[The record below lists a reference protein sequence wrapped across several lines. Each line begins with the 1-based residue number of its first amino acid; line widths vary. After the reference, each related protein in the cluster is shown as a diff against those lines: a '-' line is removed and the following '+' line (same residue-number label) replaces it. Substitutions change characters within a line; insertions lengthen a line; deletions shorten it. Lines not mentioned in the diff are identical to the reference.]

1 MTTTLLYTLSEKVIA
16 YARRTQQIF
25 VAHCVWWLASII
37 GLEQGLINHLDNIQ
51 SRVEVA
57 TAAEVL
63 SEDITSAVKDTRK
76 QRKEVPGSRKVSP
89 TPRDVQDDLRIDCET
104 DNVHPD
110 RRDQVGIT
118 NLDIS
123 DLDLNDIPRVPR
135 LGVVESTEE
144 FLKESRKEWKAFLR
158 RQRTVQLPRTRSGK
172 IVKPVTPGERKYLQ
186 CIPKE
191 SIKEYLENRK

>member
-1 MTTTLLYTLSEKVIA
+1 LDTLLEKVIA
-16 YARRTQQIF
+16 YARRTQHIF

-57 TAAEVL
+57 TPAEAL

-89 TPRDVQDDLRIDCET
+89 TPRDLQEDWRIDCET

-123 DLDLNDIPRVPR
+123 DLDLNDIPREPR
-135 LGVVESTEE
+135 LGVVESTVE
-144 FLKESRKEWKAFLR
+144 FLKESRKERKAFLR

-172 IVKPVTPGERKYLQ
+172 IVKPVTPGQRKYLQ